1 MSRFARIVLV
11 IAAVVEVVFRGIP
24 ALFGTPAVARL
35 LNLEYP
41 LQDINYVHAFGA
53 VMICL
58 GLLFFLAARSQ
69 ERHLL
74 VLNIAILR
82 FALGI
87 GAQLGSYFQL
97 RAGGLVM
104 NPFWWMQMVVDI
116 VLVILLVSARMS
128 VRAAAPRTS

>member
-11 IAAVVEVVFRGIP
+11 IAAVVEVAFRGIP

-58 GLLFFLAARSQ
+58 GILFFLAAKAPEKQ
-69 ERHLL
+69 IL
-74 VLNIAILR
+74 VINIAILR

-87 GAQLGSYFQL
+87 AAQLGSYFQL
-97 RAGGLVM
+97 KAGGLVM
-104 NPFWWMQMVVDI
+104 NPFWWIQMAVDI

-128 VRAAAPRTS
+128 ARTAATRTS

>member
-1 MSRFARIVLV
+1 MARFARTTLTIS
-11 IAAVVEVVFRGIP
+11 AVVEVVFRGIP
-24 ALFGTPAVARL
+24 ALFGSPAVARL

-58 GLLFFLAARSQ
+58 GILFFFAAKAP
-69 ERHLL
+69 EKHLL

-97 RAGGLVM
+97 KAGGLVM
-104 NPFWWMQMVVDI
+104 NSFWWIQMAVDI
-116 VLVILLVSARMS
+116 ALVILLVSARMS
-128 VRAAAPRTS
+128 VRAAAPRAS

>member
-1 MSRFARIVLV
+1 MSRFARLMLV
-11 IAAVVEVVFRGIP
+11 IAAVIEVVFRGIP
-24 ALFGTPAVARL
+24 ALFGSPAVARL

-58 GLLFFLAARSQ
+58 GILFFVASKAP
-69 ERHLL
+69 EKHIL
-74 VLNIAILR
+74 VLNIAVLR

-104 NPFWWMQMVVDI
+104 GVFWWVHMVID
-116 VLVILLVSARMS
+116 VILVVLLVCARMS
-128 VRAAAPRTS
+128 LRAPAARTT